1 MGKKR
6 MELDQSE
13 ETSFPTNETV
23 NSEEIKEVRPDD
35 TKSASETLDD
45 FQECAI
51 CLEIIYQK
59 GMISLHNYDSTHA
72 CTHIYHEACIELVN
86 IRWCPLCRRP
96 FSSWKLCFPSPKP
109 PEDTNDVIIST
120 SSKPIATATVA
131 RSTSVVS
138 PRQPPGRAIDRP
150 RIDAERVRLNAR
162 LNYRPSSTAFTWRP
176 ARNHGNTVSSSSTL
190 SDPPGRPP
198 IAPRR
203 FQHPPP
209 PQTVRTAPPLPP
221 QPPPLSPSLTGSPSS
236 SDAIVFPLQ
245 LLKSPTLPVGV
256 DPKRLESYLSADD
269 FQSTFKMSRDMF
281 ARLSKGQKIVLR
293 RQNGLHR

>member
-1 MGKKR
+1 MD
-6 MELDQSE
+6 LDQIG
-13 ETSFPTNETV
+13 ETSLSTNETV
-23 NSEEIKEVRPDD
+23 NSDEIKDVHPDD
-35 TKSASETLDD
+35 EKGTKNASETLDE

-59 GMISLHNYDSTHA
+59 DMISLHNYDSTHA
-72 CTHIYHEACIELVN
+72 CTHIYHEACIEMVN

-96 FSSWKLCFPSPKP
+96 FSSWKLCFPSSKP
-109 PEDTNDVIIST
+109 PEDTKDVSKST

-138 PRQPPGRAIDRP
+138 PRLPPGRAIDRP

-162 LNYRPSSTAFTWRP
+162 LNYRPSTSAVTWRS
-176 ARNHGNTVSSSSTL
+176 ARNHGNTVSSLFTL
-190 SDPPGRPP
+190 PDSPAGRPA
-198 IAPRR
+198 IVSRR
-203 FQHPPP
+203 SQHPPP

-221 QPPPLSPSLTGSPSS
+221 QPPLLSSSLTGLPSPSA
-236 SDAIVFPLQ
+236 AIVYPLQ
-245 LLKSPTLPVGV
+245 LLKSPTLPAGV